1 MKSQNIEN
9 QNETKNLSAV
19 IYSVLWQCMIIS
31 LFFAIFF
38 LTAVSSSL
46 FAGWDKVFKDAAV
59 LGAVISGTVL
69 LAFFSG
75 WLFLFIR
82 HGYYKKDYDIA
93 GMGIILVI
101 SYIIRVGMT
110 GTIQMDEGLN
120 CYNDLKE
127 LLYHPELM
135 LTDFMEAGKL
145 AGRAAYGYNFFAL
158 MGEFMLPG
166 TGEGFQWVQLYMGVA
181 AACSIYGIFKKL
193 FPSVKKIILIPAAF
207 VVSVQP
213 MFLGLST
220 MCGLEYGIVVFFL
233 YALYCCLNKR
243 YILMAFWLIMLATTK
258 STGAIIALCFVS
270 SYLGANLIVYIRKT
284 LRQTAETNSHKSN
297 KQLIAIS
304 IITIAAVVIF
314 AGTVWKICAING
326 ISLKLVHVQHKL
338 AQMYVLNFGWV
349 WAIIVATGLVM
360 VIFNRRVRDAY
371 KMDFVPVFVLA
382 ATYMVHTAYLI
393 FYTSAVLPRYDMLSD
408 VLLCLIGVILLIK
421 MFERIRVIIPVMLT
435 LAILMLGEAFVTID
449 PVSSSTFATIST
461 SGFPLVNTSY
471 LKSELTGEINGVG
484 DFSFYN
490 YHYTVIYDTGSDTY
504 KHVNPI
510 DD

>member
-1 MKSQNIEN
+1 MKSVNTESK
-9 QNETKNLSAV
+9 KNTSGIV
-19 IYSVLWQCMIIS
+19 IYSIVWQCMIIAF
-31 LFFAIFF
+31 FFAVFF
-38 LTAVSSSL
+38 ITAQNSSLYMSWDRNFKDTVASGTVISCLLLLAL
-46 FAGWDKVFKDAAV
+46 FAGWLV
-59 LGAVISGTVL
+59 LFMKNGD
-69 LAFFSG
+69 
-75 WLFLFIR
+75 
-82 HGYYKKDYDIA
+82 YKSHYDIA
-93 GMGIILVI
+93 GTGVLLVI
-101 SYIIRVGMT
+101 SYLIRVRMI
-110 GTIQMDEGLN
+110 GTVQLEEGLS
-120 CYNDLKE
+120 CYNDLNK
-127 LLYHPELM
+127 LVYHPELM
-135 LTDFMEAGKL
+135 LTDYFASGKL
-145 AGRAAYGYNFFAL
+145 SGRAAYGYNFFAL
-158 MGEFMLPG
+158 MGEFLIPG
-166 TGEGFQWVQLYMGVA
+166 TGYGFQWVQLYMGMGA
-181 AACSIYGIFKKL
+181 TCCIYGILKKL
-193 FPSVKKIILIPAAF
+193 FPQVRETIILPAAL
-207 VVSVQP
+207 VVSLQP

-220 MCGLEYGIVVFFL
+220 MCGLEYGIVVFFI
-233 YALYCCLNKR
+233 YAFYCCLNKR
-243 YILMAFWLIMLATTK
+243 YILMTFWLVMLATTK

-270 SYLGANLIVYIRKT
+270 SYLGANLIEYIRRT

-393 FYTSAVLPRYDMLSD
+393 FYTNAVLPRYDMLSD

-421 MFERIRVIIPVMLT
+421 MFERIRAIIPVLLT

-471 LKSELTGEINGVG
+471 LKSELTGESNSVG

>member
-31 LFFAIFF
+31 SFFAIFF

-46 FAGWDKVFKDAAV
+46 FAGWDKAFKDAAV

-110 GTIQMDEGLN
+110 GIIQMDEGLN

-258 STGAIIALCFVS
+258 STGAIMSLCFIS
-270 SYLGANLIVYIRKT
+270 SYLFAKLIMFVAGNAHKDDEKKSGSLNKKT
-284 LRQTAETNSHKSN
+284 IVSG
-297 KQLIAIS
+297 
-304 IITIAAVVIF
+304 IITLAAIVALVY
-314 AGTVWKICAING
+314 TVWKICVING
-326 ISLKLVHVQHKL
+326 IGLDFEHISHKL
-338 AQMYVLNFGWV
+338 AQLYVLNFGWI
-349 WAIIVATGLVM
+349 WAIIVVIGLVM
-360 VIFNRRVRDAY
+360 LAFNKRVRQTY
-371 KMDFVPVFVLA
+371 SMDFVPVFVLA
-382 ATYMVHTAYLI
+382 VTYIVHTAYLL
-393 FYTSAVLPRYDMLSD
+393 FYTKAVLPRYNMLSD
-408 VLLCLIGVILLIK
+408 VLLCFFGVILLIK
-421 MFERIRVIIPVMLT
+421 MFERRR
-435 LAILMLGEAFVTID
+435 AILSVLGILGVLMLGEAFITID
-449 PVSSSTFATIST
+449 PVSSSVFTTIETDSFPIVQT
-461 SGFPLVNTSY
+461 SSF
-471 LKSELTGEINGVG
+471 KSELEKAENNTG
-484 DFSFYN
+484 DFCFYN
-490 YHYTVIYDTGSDTY
+490 YHYYFLER
-504 KHVNPI
+504 K
-510 DD
+510 